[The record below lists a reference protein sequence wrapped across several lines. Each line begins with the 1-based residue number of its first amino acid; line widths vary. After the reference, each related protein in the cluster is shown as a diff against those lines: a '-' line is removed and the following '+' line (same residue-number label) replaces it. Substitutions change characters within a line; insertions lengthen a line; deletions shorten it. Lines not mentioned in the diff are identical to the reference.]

1 MALVAQGLKVI
12 QRERSTALVDGDDV
26 VDHLGRD
33 SQSLSLALLAERI
46 LLQFESAKAP
56 PPPALVEVGVVVL
69 VAGEGFLLRE
79 PRAMRVFLDAGH
91 DYFFLK
97 MDGRPGLFLVWTP
110 FTSRIWAWGNLRCR
124 DS

>member
-1 MALVAQGLKVI
+1 MIAQRLKII
-12 QRERSTALVDGDDV
+12 QVKRSTALVDGDDV

-33 SQSLSLALLAERI
+33 SQSLSLALLTERI
-46 LLQFESAKAP
+46 LLQLESAKAP

-97 MDGRPGLFLVWTP
+97 MDGLPGLFLVWIP